1 MSLTAE
7 DGADLASAHEDAE
20 CLGRECLGPEWQ
32 RFRDAL
38 ALSLAQLDTD
48 QAVIVEARRKS
59 RRYVRFVHYGP
70 AGLRADTANDLT
82 PGAGG
87 EVLAA
92 HGWVPPGPEASD
104 PDTAPADPDEVD
116 TDPRNWHREWPQPVP
131 YEEAADLAVA
141 TLRSVLE
148 VPVPALLSYN
158 AFHQCGAPIILPNLG
173 IVRSR
178 PVANVTSGEPT
189 PQTRETL
196 LETVRQVLA
205 ERIGVAEVP
214 VDPDGDIPITTEAAQ
229 LFVRIRR
236 EALVVTVF
244 SPLVWGFGNPPDIL
258 ETINTFNRDMLFA
271 RAVWN
276 GQGVVL
282 VADTLGDPFDADVFW
297 NNVMAVVSLA
307 GTYARTLQ
315 ERYGGS
321 TSFGESV
328 APAAQKPAA
337 RQFGYL

>member
-1 MSLTAE
+1 MSLTAV
-7 DGADLASAHEDAE
+7 DGADLASAHED
-20 CLGRECLGPEWQ
+20 PEWQ

-38 ALSLAQLDTD
+38 ALSLAQLEAD
-48 QAVIVEARRKS
+48 QAVIVEARRRS
-59 RRYVRFVHYGP
+59 GCYVRFVHYGP

-82 PGAGG
+82 SGAGG
-87 EVLAA
+87 AALAE
-92 HGWVPPGPEASD
+92 HGWIPPGPEAGE
-104 PDTAPADPDEVD
+104 PPAEAAAEPDEVD

-141 TLRSVLE
+141 TLRSVLG

-178 PVANVTSGEPT
+178 PVATVASGGPS

-196 LETVRQVLA
+196 LESVRRVLA

-214 VDPDGDIPITTEAAQ
+214 VDADGDIPITTEAAQ

-244 SPLVWGFGNPPDIL
+244 SPLVWDFGNPPDIL
-258 ETINTFNRDMLFA
+258 ETLNAMNRDMIFA

-282 VADTLGDPFDADVFW
+282 VTDTLGEPFDADVFW

-307 GTYARTLQ
+307 GTHARVLQ
-315 ERYGGS
+315 ERYGGC
-321 TSFGESV
+321 TSFGE
-328 APAAQKPAA
+328 AAAPPAAAQQAA
-337 RQFGYL
+337 GRQFGYL